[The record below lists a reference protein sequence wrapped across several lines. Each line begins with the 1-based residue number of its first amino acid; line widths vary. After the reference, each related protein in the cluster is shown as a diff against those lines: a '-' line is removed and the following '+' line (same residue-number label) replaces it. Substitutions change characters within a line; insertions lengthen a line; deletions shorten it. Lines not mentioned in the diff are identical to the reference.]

1 MNATGWEPTDMAAL
15 PIGQVDA
22 VDAAPGPR
30 RLQHHRQRRGLRPAQ
45 PGQSHHRERRPAGR
59 GRGAAPAREALD
71 PSTATT
77 LKRMLEGVVTSG
89 TGAKAAIPG
98 YLIAGKTG
106 TAAIPGP
113 NGYLAGDYNATFVG
127 FAPAGNPV
135 LSAIVVLQRPTPDF
149 FGGDTAA
156 PVFAKIMSYALHRY
170 GIPTSPGGSGSQT
183 AAANQNSVKEI
194 T

>member
-1 MNATGWEPTDMAAL
+1 MASL

-22 VDAAPGPR
+22 VTPMQVLDAYNTVANGGIFVQPSLVRAVTGLDGQLHAVAASSSR
-30 RLQHHRQRRGLRPAQ
+30 RAMDAGTAETLNKLLQ
-45 PGQSHHRERRPAGR
+45 
-59 GRGAAPAREALD
+59 
-71 PSTATT
+71 
-77 LKRMLEGVVTSG
+77 GVVSSG

-98 YLIAGKTG
+98 YMIAGKTG
-106 TAAIPGP
+106 TAAIPNPVQNSYIDG
-113 NGYLAGDYNATFVG
+113 AYNATFVG

-170 GIPTSPGGSGSQT
+170 GIPTSPGGSGVQT
-183 AAANQNSVKEI
+183 NAANQNSVREI